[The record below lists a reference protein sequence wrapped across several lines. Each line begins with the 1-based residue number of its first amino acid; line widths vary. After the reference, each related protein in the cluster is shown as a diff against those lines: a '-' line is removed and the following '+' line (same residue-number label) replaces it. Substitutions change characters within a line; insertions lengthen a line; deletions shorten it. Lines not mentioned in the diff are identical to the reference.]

1 MNAPKYDLGADIN
14 KGFQRGDNFV
24 PTTTI
29 ENPGVDLSSNA
40 YLKNAWAGA
49 ASTAATL
56 ATGLGKA
63 AYSALRAGSA
73 APNAAVHSV
82 LENVGRDVSFASEA
96 PASGALAAK
105 SAFANAGAKT
115 LGAVAAVQGGLESVK
130 NADEFGRSPYSQQDF
145 LNAAARDSE
154 GRYVGIDEAGAR
166 KTLGDFNDAGMI
178 NSISSGVKFAGG
190 LGALTA
196 NPLITAITSVLGGIG
211 GAVVGLVN
219 RGKANRKFNE
229 IMGNVRSAVA
239 GYNDQLDSE
248 LESNRVLSDFYS
260 RHGADAGKSTKDSSG
275 IGLMGGHETKVET
288 DENGRVIDAWT
299 APVTDYT
306 PYRVDNIPF
315 EDTEHTFVVG
325 NKFDKRTGTTFADK
339 GEVYANMFNSGNPA
353 LMAIGEKG
361 LLKALKDQAKTPDNN
376 PNPYEA
382 DLGKNMKKIRKYDN
396 AEGRYTGFDALKA
409 SRALNIIPGI
419 LGALGGLQSAF
430 TAKAMPTEAPVAPV
444 DDYSAMQAINSMPT
458 TINIKPQLN
467 TINDQTRHA
476 RYAIQNSGSLSAGQ
490 KLAALSQLTNNNM
503 RAISDVYGKYYSGID
518 TLLGNKA
525 AAWLNMANSY
535 SARKQQAAQEQINNR
550 MKANAAKYNNIA
562 AGWKNT
568 LTPIYD
574 MFKNANNNN
583 WMLANIGLY
592 EQQLKNNTIADLA
605 RAGWSNEQIKDLFK
619 SK

>member
-29 ENPGVDLSSNA
+29 ENPGVNLSSNA
-40 YLKNAWAGA
+40 YMKNALAGA
-49 ASTAATL
+49 AGTATTL
-56 ATGLGKA
+56 ATGLGNA
-63 AYSALRAGSA
+63 SLQALRAGKAAAAQYGANLGSSVTEAVSA
-73 APNAAVHSV
+73 GKAA
-82 LENVGRDVSFASEA
+82 AS
-96 PASGALAAK
+96 
-105 SAFANAGAKT
+105 SAFNTAGKVAGA
-115 LGAVAAVQGGLESVK
+115 AAAIHGGLESVK

-145 LNAAARDSE
+145 INAAARDSE

-178 NSISSGVKFAGG
+178 NSVSSGLEFGSGLGTAIGGLPGFAIGSILGG
-190 LGALTA
+190 LGG
-196 NPLITAITSVLGGIG
+196 AITGWI
-211 GAVVGLVN
+211 N

-229 IMGNVRSAVA
+229 RMGNVRSAVT

-248 LESNRVLSDFYS
+248 WASNEVRSNFYS
-260 RHGADAGKSTKDSSG
+260 KHGADVGKSTKDTSG
-275 IGLMGGHETKVET
+275 IGLMGGNETKVET
-288 DENGRVIDAWT
+288 KNGRVVDAWT

-315 EDTEHTFVVG
+315 EDTENTGIIG
-325 NKFDKRTGTTFADK
+325 NKIDPKTGITYADK
-339 GEVYANMFNSGNPA
+339 GKVYANMFNSGNPA

-382 DLGKNMKKIRKYDN
+382 DLGKNMKKIRKYDV
-396 AEGRYTGFDALKA
+396 ADGRYTGFDALKA

-605 RAGWSNEQIKDLFK
+605 RARWNNKQIEDLFK
-619 SK
+619 NN

>member
-40 YLKNAWAGA
+40 YLKNALAGA
-49 ASTAATL
+49 ASTATTL
-56 ATGLGKA
+56 ATGLGNA
-63 AYSALRAGSA
+63 SLQALRAGKA
-73 APNAAVHSV
+73 AAAQYGANLGSSV
-82 LENVGRDVSFASEA
+82 TEDVSAGKAAAS
-96 PASGALAAK
+96 
-105 SAFANAGAKT
+105 SAFKTAGNVAGA
-115 LGAVAAVQGGLESVK
+115 AAAIHGGLESVK
-130 NADEFGRSPYSQQDF
+130 NAEEFGRSPYSQQDF
-145 LNAAARDSE
+145 INAAARDSE

-178 NSISSGVKFAGG
+178 NSVSSGLEFGSGLGTAIGGLPGFAIGSILGG
-190 LGALTA
+190 LGG
-196 NPLITAITSVLGGIG
+196 AITGWI
-211 GAVVGLVN
+211 N

-229 IMGNVRSAVA
+229 RMGNVRSAVT

-248 LESNRVLSDFYS
+248 LASNEVRSNFYS
-260 RHGADAGKSTKDSSG
+260 KHGADAGKSTKDTSG
-275 IGLMGGHETKVET
+275 IGLMGGNETKVET
-288 DENGRVIDAWT
+288 KNGRVVDAWT

-315 EDTEHTFVVG
+315 EDTENTGIIG
-325 NKFDKRTGTTFADK
+325 NKIDPKTGITYADK
-339 GEVYANMFNSGNPA
+339 GKVYANMFNSGNPA

-382 DLGKNMKKIRKYDN
+382 DLGKNMKKIRKYDV
-396 AEGRYTGFDALKA
+396 ADGRYTGFNALKA

-605 RAGWSNEQIKDLFK
+605 RAGWNNKQIEDLFK
-619 SK
+619 NN